1 MLRKF
6 LKLALGW
13 PVDTNSNSS
22 TTSQATHGS
31 GKQGN
36 DQWLIRRE
44 SRVGSSLFGQVPS
57 GHHREFFCLDQDTWV
72 WFEEWKDARTNQH
85 MQMNVLY
92 ELQPRG
98 ILKVVN
104 GEPRGYVEGQELVN
118 LTNAMKTYARRIS
131 TEVYGYASA

>member
-1 MLRKF
+1 M
-6 LKLALGW
+6 
-13 PVDTNSNSS
+13 
-22 TTSQATHGS
+22 
-31 GKQGN
+31 
-36 DQWLIRRE
+36 
-44 SRVGSSLFGQVPS
+44 
-57 GHHREFFCLDQDTWV
+57 